1 MQHGAMNPQAPR
13 SRSDPALDSIAVWV
27 AGGVPTVIVRVR
39 STKGSAP
46 RDAGAFMAVTAD
58 AATGTIGGGQLEWLA
73 IARAR
78 EILGG
83 KSALGEAD
91 FALGPE
97 LGQCCGGRS
106 RLGFEM
112 LDAAMLPHL
121 QSERA
126 AEQSAHPLVHVFGAG
141 HTGLALARALAPL
154 PVRCILIDTR
164 SLALAGVEGET
175 VHAAMPEDIV
185 RSAPA
190 GSAFVAMT
198 HEHHLDFLVMAEA
211 LARRDAAYCG
221 MIGSKTKRAVFAHWL
236 ANAGH
241 PVTLA
246 ERLTCPIGGDAVR
259 DKRPETIA
267 ALTAAE
273 ILVAFHS
280 PTRKGVE

>member
-1 MQHGAMNPQAPR
+1 MQHGAMNPEAPR
-13 SRSDPALDSIAVWV
+13 SRSDPALDSIAAWA

-83 KSALGEAD
+83 KSAAGEAD

-112 LDAAMLPHL
+112 LDAAMLAHL

-164 SLALAGVEGET
+164 GQALAGVEGET

-236 ANAGH
+236 ADAGH

-280 PTRKGVE
+280 ATRKGVE